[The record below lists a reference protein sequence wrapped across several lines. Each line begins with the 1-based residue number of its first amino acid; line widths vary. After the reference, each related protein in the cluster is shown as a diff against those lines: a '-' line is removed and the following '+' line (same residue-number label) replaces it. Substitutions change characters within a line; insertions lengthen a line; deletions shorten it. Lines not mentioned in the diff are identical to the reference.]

1 MTKQYVNAVIQGDF
15 QDAQRIF
22 ERLPHKGRLRSFD
35 PGQILVER
43 RAAYPDRV
51 LTWLG
56 VEGMKGAWRAAVNGR
71 WVLYGFDDAIVLSP
85 FASADDQQALARH
98 GFVD

>member
-15 QDAQRIF
+15 QNAQRIF
-22 ERLPHKGRLRSFD
+22 EGLPKKARLRSFD
-35 PGQILVER
+35 PGQILVEH
-43 RAAYPDRV
+43 RAAHHDRV

-71 WVLYGFDDAIVLSP
+71 WVLYGFDDTIVLSP
-85 FASADDQQALARH
+85 LMSADEQQALARH

>member
-1 MTKQYVNAVIQGDF
+1 MTKQYVDAVIRGDF

-22 ERLPHKGRLRSFD
+22 ERLPQKGRLRSFD
-35 PGQILVER
+35 PGQILVEH
-43 RAAYPDRV
+43 RADYHDRV

-71 WVLYGFDDAIVLSP
+71 WVLYGFDDNIVLSP
-85 FASADDQQALARH
+85 CISADDQQALVRH